1 MLEIYMNIKNQK
13 NYEEKSKVELLTS
26 IKLIEVL
33 NHSKIFENDI
43 ELLYVEENDKRD
55 VNEIIEKVL

>member
-43 ELLYVEENDKRD
+43 ELLYVEENEKRC
-55 VNEIIEKVL
+55 